1 MTNALS
7 SDCQEM
13 TDTVAGLLQWSENL
27 LASKGIENS
36 GLDSELLLA
45 EAFSIKRQDIWIYPQ
60 RVPDQK
66 ETNRFK
72 DFIRRRAAREPFAY
86 IIGRKQFWS
95 LDFRVNSEVMAPRPE
110 TEVLIECLL
119 KIVRENYGEKNLRI
133 LDMGTGSGNI
143 AITAARELPQCKVT
157 AVDLSAG
164 ALAVANENIRA
175 YDLSDR
181 IQAVQG
187 DLFSSFRV
195 EDAGRFD
202 FILSNPPYIRSEEI
216 GKLMPE
222 VRDYE
227 PRCAL
232 DAGITGLGFYER
244 IIPLGHSLI
253 REGGFIIFEIGMDQ
267 AEAITRTI
275 ETHGGYETPCIRQDY
290 SGRDRV
296 LSARRRTLG

>member
-13 TDTVAGLLQWSENL
+13 TGAVAGLLQWSESL

-36 GLDSELLLA
+36 GLDSELLLV

-60 RVPDQK
+60 RVADQK

-175 YDLSDR
+175 YDLSNR

-195 EDAGRFD
+195 GDAGRFD

-227 PRCAL
+227 PRGAL
-232 DAGITGLGFYER
+232 DAGITGLNFYER
-244 IIPLGHSLI
+244 IIPRGHSLI
-253 REGGFIIFEIGMDQ
+253 KQGGFIIFEIGMDQ
-267 AEAITRTI
+267 AEAITRII
-275 ETHGGYETPCIRQDY
+275 ETHGGYETPRIRQDY

>member
-1 MTNALS
+1 MTG
-7 SDCQEM
+7 
-13 TDTVAGLLQWSENL
+13 TVAGLLQWSESL
-27 LASKGIENS
+27 LAGKGIENP

-45 EAFSIKRQDIWIYPQ
+45 EAFSIKRQDIWIYPE
-60 RVPDQK
+60 RVADRK

-86 IIGRKQFWS
+86 IIGRKEFWS
-95 LDFRVNSEVMAPRPE
+95 LDFKVNSEVMAPRPE

-119 KIVRENYGEKNLRI
+119 KIVRENYGYKKLRV
-133 LDMGTGSGNI
+133 LDMGTGPGNI

-164 ALAVANENIRA
+164 ALAVAHENIRA

-181 IQAVQG
+181 IQAVQA

-195 EDAGRFD
+195 GDVGWFD

-216 GKLMPE
+216 EKLMPE

-227 PRCAL
+227 PRGAL
-232 DAGITGLGFYER
+232 DGGVTGLDFYER
-244 IIPLGHSLI
+244 IIAQGHSLI
-253 REGGFIIFEIGMDQ
+253 RPGGFILFEIGMDQ

-275 ETHGGYETPCIRQDY
+275 ETHGGYDTLQVRQDY